1 MDFINGLLANDPTDS
16 MQLSNQNAHWN
27 ELEFLSW
34 KQFKQMAP
42 SIIQLE
48 ISRTGGMINAP
59 ASHIDIRNVL
69 VRTRFELQRFQECL
83 QRADRPPLADSCVA
97 HLRTAILSLSLQSQ
111 IQDKAVERTVK
122 YICDR
127 LKSVLRRIDLIFQY
141 S

>member
-1 MDFINGLLANDPTDS
+1 MISIDPR
-16 MQLSNQNAHWN
+16 QLSNPKPHWN

-48 ISRTGGMINAP
+48 ISRTGDMINAP
-59 ASHIDIRNVL
+59 SSHIDFRNVL
-69 VRTRFELQRFQECL
+69 VRSRFELKIFQECL
-83 QRADRPPLADSCVA
+83 QQAEKPPLADSCVA
-97 HLRTAILSLSLQSQ
+97 HLRTAILRLSLQSQ
-111 IQDKAVERTVK
+111 IQDKGAAATLK

-127 LKSVLRRIDLIFQY
+127 LNAVLRRIDLLFQY